1 MKSSHEPSLHEV
13 PFLRKM
19 KEPDAYEDAVLAT
32 NSIKTAASK
41 DESIHQVSVFYH
53 REEAEN
59 PASSLLTVS
68 SQK

>member
-32 NSIKTAASK
+32 NSIKIAASK
-41 DESIHQVSVFYH
+41 DESIHQVSVFYR
-53 REEAEN
+53 RE
-59 PASSLLTVS
+59 
-68 SQK
+68 